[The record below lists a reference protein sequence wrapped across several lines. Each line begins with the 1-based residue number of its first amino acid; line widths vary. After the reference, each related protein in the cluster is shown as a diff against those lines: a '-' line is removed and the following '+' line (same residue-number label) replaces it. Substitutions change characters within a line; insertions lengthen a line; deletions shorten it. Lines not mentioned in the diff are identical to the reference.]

1 MTDYRNKFLAVA
13 ILAWRLIVTKK
24 GWIFLLGLMVVCGCA
39 GVKVTP
45 VDHESAYREGIR
57 FYRPHPYLLV
67 TEKLTSQGSTL
78 EGSIVYLPQKNEEYV
93 IEVQPGIGRVDAKFK
108 LEHGWRLTDFGEVRD
123 SKAPEMIKAFSDLL
137 PGASDIFV
145 KSIAPEKQKLENRL
159 TPGLWRFE
167 FDQSGYVKDLIKV
180 IEFER
185 Q

>member
-1 MTDYRNKFLAVA
+1 MVA
-13 ILAWRLIVTKK
+13 KK
-24 GWIFLLGLMVVCGCA
+24 GWIFLLGLVVVCGCA
-39 GVKVTP
+39 RVKVMP
-45 VDHESAYREGIR
+45 VDPAGSFGEGIR

-67 TEKLTSQGSTL
+67 TEKLTGQGQTL

-123 SKAPEMIKAFSDLL
+123 SKAPELIEAFSDLL
-137 PGASDIFV
+137 PGVGDIFV
-145 KSIAPEKQKLENRL
+145 RSIAPEKQELENRL

-185 Q
+185 K

>member
-1 MTDYRNKFLAVA
+1 MA
-13 ILAWRLIVTKK
+13 KK
-24 GWIFLLGLMVVCGCA
+24 GWIFLLGLLVVCGCA
-39 GVKVTP
+39 RVKVVP
-45 VDHESAYREGIR
+45 VDDSGAYSEGIR

-67 TEKLTSQGSTL
+67 TEKLTSQGRTL

-108 LEHGWRLTDFGEVRD
+108 LEHGWRLTDFGEVSD
-123 SKAPEMIKAFSDLL
+123 SKAPEMIEAFGDLL

-145 KSIAPEKQKLENRL
+145 KSIAPEKQKQENRL

-167 FDQSGYVKDLIKV
+167 FDQSGYVKGLIKI